1 MSVLSLN
8 ERAIYFERSGRKSNP
23 VPCPGPANLY
33 APFGWA
39 DLPVPPP
46 ERVVKNRWTKT
57 PPSTFMPRVKL
68 SISNAILNLVDKRQR
83 RRKWFRP
90 VSPDQADIAMHS
102 VGDDEAIERFR
113 KLIQDELGDLG
124 VAILDIR
131 LDGGDT
137 KSLVGMADLAS
148 PSSYQIK
155 RTVQQIKALA
165 QQFGDDQFQMMVQRA
180 LDVEQETLARRF
192 AARATA

>member
-1 MSVLSLN
+1 
-8 ERAIYFERSGRKSNP
+8 
-23 VPCPGPANLY
+23 
-33 APFGWA
+33 
-39 DLPVPPP
+39 
-46 ERVVKNRWTKT
+46 
-57 PPSTFMPRVKL
+57 MPRVKL
-68 SISNAILNLVDKRQR
+68 SIRNAILNLVDKRQR

>member
-1 MSVLSLN
+1 
-8 ERAIYFERSGRKSNP
+8 
-23 VPCPGPANLY
+23 
-33 APFGWA
+33 
-39 DLPVPPP
+39 
-46 ERVVKNRWTKT
+46 
-57 PPSTFMPRVKL
+57 
-68 SISNAILNLVDKRQR
+68 
-83 RRKWFRP
+83 
-90 VSPDQADIAMHS
+90 MHS